1 MTCRPSA
8 RPAKAP
14 APPST
19 CRARAAPMPW
29 LQGLFV
35 GLLSSVIPY
44 GLEMVAL
51 RRIEPRVFS
60 ILMSLEPAMAALA
73 ALVLLGE
80 GLRAVEIV
88 AMACVVVASIGVVV
102 SSRR

>member
-1 MTCRPSA
+1 
-8 RPAKAP
+8 
-14 APPST
+14 
-19 CRARAAPMPW
+19 MPW

-88 AMACVVVASIGVVV
+88 AMACVVVASIGVVR
-102 SSRR
+102 SSRPARPSADAVGPEVA

>member
-1 MTCRPSA
+1 
-8 RPAKAP
+8 
-14 APPST
+14 
-19 CRARAAPMPW
+19 
-29 LQGLFV
+29 
-35 GLLSSVIPY
+35 
-44 GLEMVAL
+44 
-51 RRIEPRVFS
+51 
-60 ILMSLEPAMAALA
+60 MSLEPAMAALA